1 MQPLAQ
7 QLADYSTRTN
17 YQDLGKEIVH
27 EIKRRLLDALG
38 CVYGSFNERPAVLA
52 RRVASQL
59 GKGGATIWGT
69 NLKSTMDLATFANGT
84 MIRFLDFNDTYL
96 SKEPCHPSDNLSA
109 ILAAAEIHNASG
121 KEL

>member
-1 MQPLAQ
+1 MRPLAQ
-7 QLADYSTRTN
+7 QLADYSARTN

-59 GKGGATIWGT
+59 GKGGAIEEHLGAMLSTTSRCSSIAPGNIPPWDISARM
-69 NLKSTMDLATFANGT
+69 NSRKSPWLLNQVSVFT
-84 MIRFLDFNDTYL
+84 
-96 SKEPCHPSDNLSA
+96 
-109 ILAAAEIHNASG
+109 
-121 KEL
+121 